1 MKLLLDTHTFLWFIE
16 DSPKLSPEAKGLLES
31 EAGLLLSIASIWEM
45 AIKISIGK
53 LSLPSPFDE
62 FVSEQLSKNSI
73 ELFPIR
79 LAHLGLVS
87 TLPFHHRD
95 PFDRLLIA
103 QAMTEQYPIVSIDDK
118 FDAYS
123 VKRLWSHTTK
133 EGLD

>member
-16 DSPKLSPEAKGLLES
+16 DNPKLSAEAKRLLES
-31 EAGLLLSIASIWEM
+31 EADLLLSVASIWEM

-53 LSLPSPFDE
+53 LSLPPFDE
-62 FVSEQLSKNSI
+62 FVSEQLFKNTI

-79 LAHLGLVS
+79 LAHLGLLC

-103 QAMTEQYPIVSIDDK
+103 QAITEKYPIVSIDDK

-123 VKRLWSHTTK
+123 VKRLWSHTTN
-133 EGLD
+133 EGL